1 MPRSKKST
9 IQNNPLEQISPIAD
23 VKKIKNS
30 ISPKKQSINK
40 KSSAAK
46 DKAPPSDKSPERK
59 KVSATK
65 STITISGTPKRGSN
79 EIERDLLA
87 LSTIKKWS
95 RLASACAIPPVPLL
109 ATAASSGVQIKMIKD
124 LCSIYEIPF
133 HKELVQA
140 TISSILGSGTALF
153 SLGYLAKELL
163 YGIPYAGNI
172 LLVLTQPAA
181 IYKLTSSL
189 GTLFMRH
196 FQNQGD
202 LTNLDLKK
210 SRLALKNQLQ

>member
-9 IQNNPLEQISPIAD
+9 IKNNPLEQISHIAN
-23 VKKIKNS
+23 VKKIKKS
-30 ISPKKQSINK
+30 ISPKKQSTNK
-40 KSSAAK
+40 KTSATAAK
-46 DKAPPSDKSPERK
+46 APLSDKSPEKK

-65 STITISGTPKRGSN
+65 STITIPGTPKRGAN

-133 HKELVQA
+133 HKELVKA

-163 YGIPYAGNI
+163 YGIPYAGNA

-181 IYKLTSSL
+181 IYRLTSSL